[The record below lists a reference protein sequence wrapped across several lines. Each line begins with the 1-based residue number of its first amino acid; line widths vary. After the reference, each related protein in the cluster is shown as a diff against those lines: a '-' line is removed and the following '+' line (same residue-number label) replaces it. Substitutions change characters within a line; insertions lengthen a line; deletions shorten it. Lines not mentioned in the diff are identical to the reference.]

1 MINNVLY
8 IVGGTCTGKTTL
20 ARLLETRGFQWIRS
34 VTTRPKRPGE
44 EDEYRDW
51 LTPEGFN
58 VYQNIG
64 LLDYVREYNTHDE
77 TWNYA
82 FFRSDLD
89 FRPYGRYV
97 MIGDPVSAKRAL
109 YEFSNVLILTASI
122 ESVAT
127 RLENRGCSEDFIM
140 QRLYKDAEDFEE
152 LYTFVKSQMRERCW
166 VEDPPALVSGRPFGL
181 FIRRSDFESDIPE
194 TIEYIEKRIPHP

>member
-8 IVGGTCTGKTTL
+8 IVGGTCAGKTTL
-20 ARLLETRGFQWIRS
+20 ARLLKTRGFQWIRS

-51 LTPEGFN
+51 LTPAGFD
-58 VYQNIG
+58 VYHNIG
-64 LLDYVREYNTHDE
+64 LLDYVREYVTHDE

-109 YEFSNVLILTASI
+109 YEFSNVLILTASK
-122 ESVAT
+122 ESVVT
-127 RLENRGCSEDFIM
+127 RLENRGCDNDFIM
-140 QRLYKDAEDFEE
+140 QRLRKDADDFEE
-152 LYTFVKSQMRERCW
+152 LYVFVKSQMAERCW
-166 VEDPPALVSGRPFGL
+166 TEDAPALVSGRPFGL
-181 FIRRSDFESDIPE
+181 FMCYNNFESDIPE
-194 TIEYIEKRIPHP
+194 IIEYIERRIPRP

>member
-64 LLDYVREYNTHDE
+64 LLDYVREYNTHDK

-122 ESVAT
+122 ESAAT
-127 RLENRGCSEDFIM
+127 RLENRGCSEDFII
-140 QRLYKDAEDFEE
+140 QRLRKDAEDFEE
-152 LYTFVKSQMRERCW
+152 LYVFARSQMRSGSW
-166 VEDPPALVSGRPFGL
+166 LADGPALVSGRPFGL
-181 FIRRSDFESDIPE
+181 FICRSDFESDIPE
-194 TIEYIEKRIPHP
+194 TIEYIEKRIPRP

>member
-8 IVGGTCTGKTTL
+8 IVGGTCAGKTTL
-20 ARLLETRGFQWIRS
+20 ARLLEARGFQWIRS

-109 YEFSNVLILTASI
+109 YEFSNVLILSASK
-122 ESVAT
+122 ESVVT
-127 RLENRGCSEDFIM
+127 RLENRGCDNDFIM

-152 LYTFVKSQMRERCW
+152 LYVFVKSKMREKRW
-166 VEDPPALVSGRPFGL
+166 IEDPPAMVSGQPFGL
-181 FIRRSDFESDIPE
+181 FLCRNDFESDLPE
-194 TIEYIEKRIPHP
+194 NIEYIEKRIPRP